1 MPGRRDDIGNPDNMR
16 GKAGHFHPYSKN
28 DQVHGTLSLQTS
40 GMAERGSGALPGS
53 ATNSGAMCELADIQ
67 IESHELFI
75 GWTSMWS
82 KVSSAGPPVSD
93 KTLPSP
99 QYSEASTSD
108 GGSMLTLQSD
118 CPQKMMAEAGADNL
132 DEISSVEGN
141 REMEDMDTVTG
152 NPVMTETENTEA
164 ENSAFCEDVDS
175 EMEHMA
181 EVGDTFLPLGG
192 LYR

>member
-1 MPGRRDDIGNPDNMR
+1 MR
-16 GKAGHFHPYSKN
+16 GKVEHFPPYSKN
-28 DQVHGTLSLQTS
+28 AQVLGTLSLQTS
-40 GMAERGSGALPGS
+40 AMAERGGGALPGS
-53 ATNSGAMCELADIQ
+53 ATNSGAMCELGDIQ
-67 IESHELFI
+67 IETRTLFI
-75 GWTSMWS
+75 GWTNLES
-82 KVSSAGPPVSD
+82 KLSSAGPPVSD

-132 DEISSVEGN
+132 DQPSSVEGN
-141 REMEDMDTVTG
+141 REMEDMDTLTG
-152 NPVMTETENTEA
+152 NPVMTETENTKA
-164 ENSAFCEDVDS
+164 ENSASCEDVDS
-175 EMEHMA
+175 EMEHLA